1 MGSWGAIYN
10 NSRRMLQIQAD
21 ALARYQEMASTG
33 SRVNRPSDAPSD
45 AFQIL
50 ALHSQ
55 SSAVDTYK
63 RNLVSVTDTRQITGS
78 VLESALTELSR
89 VRQLASQA
97 ASGTYS
103 AQDRIPIAREIDS
116 ILEEMASL
124 ANTNHS
130 GRYLFG
136 GGSNAAA
143 SFAAQRENGQIV
155 QVDYQG
161 GSNALLVPVADGVQY
176 ATTMVGDQVF
186 RCTGSS
192 TPEFLGS
199 TGAKP
204 GAGTSNVRGDVWLT
218 ATHTATTYLGAS
230 GIAAGD
236 SSAAGDTI
244 LGTHHTLTID
254 EPNHTVRLDDGNAF
268 TFTGNETDLK
278 LTNKSGA
285 TACVNVQGL
294 AAGFQGTVQIRA
306 DGSLSIDDGA
316 TSVPV
321 SFSASDAVTD
331 SRNGRILYVDSADI
345 AQTGMDPVRV
355 GGTYDLFSVL
365 ISLRD
370 AIANTKNL
378 PQDQQMDIL
387 DNAMGALA
395 DVTGH
400 VTEWVTTNGAQLQAM
415 TSLKDVL
422 DNRQALAKQ
431 QVAGLENADIT
442 DVAAQLARQ
451 QVLYQMALAATSKL
465 LTLSMVT
472 YMT

>member
-1 MGSWGAIYN
+1 
-10 NSRRMLQIQAD
+10 
-21 ALARYQEMASTG
+21 
-33 SRVNRPSDAPSD
+33 
-45 AFQIL
+45 
-50 ALHSQ
+50 
-55 SSAVDTYK
+55 
-63 RNLVSVTDTRQITGS
+63 
-78 VLESALTELSR
+78 
-89 VRQLASQA
+89 
-97 ASGTYS
+97 
-103 AQDRIPIAREIDS
+103 
-116 ILEEMASL
+116 
-124 ANTNHS
+124 
-130 GRYLFG
+130 
-136 GGSNAAA
+136 
-143 SFAAQRENGQIV
+143 
-155 QVDYQG
+155 
-161 GSNALLVPVADGVQY
+161 VADGVQY

-254 EPNHTVRLDDGNAF
+254 EPNHTVRLDDGEVF

-316 TSVPV
+316 TSVPL
-321 SFSASDAVTD
+321 SFSANDAVTD

-355 GGTYDLFSVL
+355 SGTYDLFSVL

-370 AIANTKNL
+370 TIANTKNL
-378 PQDQQMDIL
+378 PQDQQMNLL

-395 DVTGH
+395 DVTDQ

-422 DNRQALAKQ
+422 DNRQALAQQ

-451 QVLYQMALAATSKL
+451 QVLYQMALAATAKL

>member
-10 NSRRMLQIQAD
+10 NARAMLQIQAD
-21 ALARYQEMASTG
+21 ELARYQEMAATG

-63 RNLVSVTDTRQITGS
+63 RNLASVTDTRQITGS
-78 VLESALTELSR
+78 VLESTLTELSR

-103 AQDRIPIAREIDS
+103 ARDRLPLAREIDS
-116 ILEEMASL
+116 ILEEMVSL

-136 GGSNAAA
+136 GGSGAAA
-143 SFAAQRENGQIV
+143 PFAAQRENGQIV

-161 GSNALLVPVADGVQY
+161 GSNALSVPVADGVQY

-199 TGAKP
+199 TGAKA

-230 GIAAGD
+230 GIAAGA

-254 EPNHTVRLDDGNAF
+254 EPNHTVRLDDGEVVA
-268 TFTGNETDLK
+268 FTGNETNLK

-285 TACVNVQGL
+285 VAYVNVQGL

-321 SFSASDAVTD
+321 SFSANDAVTD
-331 SRNGRILYVDSADI
+331 SLSGRILYVDSADI
-345 AQTGMDPVRV
+345 AQTGVDPVRV
-355 GGTYDLFSVL
+355 SGTYDLFSVL

-370 AIANTKNL
+370 TIANTKNL
-378 PQDQQMDIL
+378 PQDQQMDLL

-395 DVTGH
+395 DVTDQ

-415 TSLKDVL
+415 TSLKNVL
-422 DNRQALAKQ
+422 DNRQALATQ

>member
-1 MGSWGAIYN
+1 MGSWAAIYN
-10 NSRRMLQIQAD
+10 NARAMLQIQAD
-21 ALARYQEMASTG
+21 ELARYQEMAATG

-55 SSAVDTYK
+55 SNAVDTYK
-63 RNLVSVTDTRQITGS
+63 SNLASVTDTRQITGS
-78 VLESALTELSR
+78 VLESAMTELSR

-103 AQDRIPIAREIDS
+103 ARDRMPIACEIDS
-116 ILEEMASL
+116 ILEEMVSL

-136 GGSNAAA
+136 GGSRAAA
-143 SFAAQRENGQIV
+143 PFAAHRENGQIV

-161 GSNALLVPVADGVQY
+161 GSNALSVPVADGVQY
-176 ATTMVGDQVF
+176 AATMIGDQVF
-186 RCTGSS
+186 RCTGPS
-192 TPEFLGS
+192 TPEFLGQ
-199 TGAKP
+199 TGAKA

-218 ATHTATTYLGAS
+218 ATHTATTYLGSS

-236 SSAAGDTI
+236 SAAAGDTI

-254 EPNHTVRLDDGNAF
+254 EPNHTVRLDDGEAV

-278 LTNKSGA
+278 LTNTSGA
-285 TACVNVQGL
+285 VACVNVQGL
-294 AAGFQGTVQIRA
+294 GAGFQGTVQIRA
-306 DGSLSIDDGA
+306 DGRLSIDDGA

-321 SFSASDAVTD
+321 SFSANDAVTD

-345 AQTGMDPVRV
+345 AHTGTDAVRV
-355 GGTYDLFSVL
+355 RGTYDLFSVL

-378 PQDQQMDIL
+378 PQDRQMDIL

-395 DVTGH
+395 DVTDH

-422 DNRQALAKQ
+422 NNRQALAKQ
-431 QVAGLENADIT
+431 QASALESADIT

>member
-10 NSRRMLQIQAD
+10 NARTMLQIQAD
-21 ALARYQEMASTG
+21 ELARYQEMAATG

-55 SSAVDTYK
+55 SNAVDTYK
-63 RNLVSVTDTRQITGS
+63 KNLGSVTDTRAVTVS
-78 VLESALTELSR
+78 VLQSVTTQLSR
-89 VRQLASQA
+89 VRELAAQA

-103 AQDRIPIAREIDS
+103 ARDRVPIAREIDS
-116 ILEEMASL
+116 ILEEMVSL

-136 GGSNAAA
+136 GGSGAAA
-143 SFAAQRENGQIV
+143 PFAAQRENGQIV

-161 GSNALLVPVADGVQY
+161 GSNALSVPVADGVQY

-186 RCTGSS
+186 RCSGPS

-218 ATHTATTYLGAS
+218 ATHTATTYLGPS
-230 GIAAGD
+230 GIAAGA
-236 SSAAGDTI
+236 SAAAGDTI

-254 EPNHTVRLDDGNAF
+254 EPNHTVRLDDGEAV

-285 TACVNVQGL
+285 VAYVNVQGL

-306 DGSLSIDDGA
+306 DGRLSIDDGA

-321 SFSASDAVTD
+321 SFSANDTVAD
-331 SRNGRILYVDSADI
+331 SLSGRILYVDSADI
-345 AQTGMDPVRV
+345 AQVGTDPVRV
-355 GGTYDLFSVL
+355 RGSYDLFSVL

-370 AIANTKNL
+370 AIANTKDL
-378 PQDQQMDIL
+378 PQDQQMALL
-387 DNAMGALA
+387 DNAMGALT
-395 DVTGH
+395 DVTAQ

-415 TSLKDVL
+415 TGLKDVL

-431 QVAGLENADIT
+431 QASGLENADIT

-451 QVLYQMALAATSKL
+451 QVLYQMALAATAKL